1 MAHWAYDT
9 STEGT
14 PAAFEWERPP
24 PPSLPDPERA
34 VRTSPEPQPTRR
46 RWLTWLS
53 RSVLVFAIA
62 LLAFGAFR
70 FWEDGAAVAE
80 RQNVLEGSFERRL
93 DLAASGLPLEAL
105 AAPAEEPV
113 VDTTDPVSVEDD
125 GDDPRMAVP
134 SSVYASA
141 EIAALE
147 PEEAPGS
154 GFLRELAPAKGEVLG
169 RITIPAIELE
179 WMIIE
184 GVDLEFLESGPG
196 HMAWTPV
203 PGQPGN
209 SVISG
214 HRTTFGA
221 PFHDL
226 DLLEPGDWIRVETL
240 SGTHIYEV
248 YDSVVVPPDGVWV
261 THQWGGA
268 WLTLTTCNPKGSA
281 AERLVVFA
289 EMVESP
295 NLEGIT
301 TSTERTPPRKPE
313 EA

>member
-1 MAHWAYDT
+1 M
-9 STEGT
+9 
-14 PAAFEWERPP
+14 
-24 PPSLPDPERA
+24 PSSR
-34 VRTSPEPQPTRR
+34 EPRPTRR

-53 RSVLVFAIA
+53 RSVLVAAIA
-62 LLAFGAFR
+62 LLAFGGFR
-70 FWEDGAAVAE
+70 FWQNGAAVAE

-105 AAPAEEPV
+105 AAPADEPV
-113 VDTTDPVSVEDD
+113 VDTTDPVSADDD

-134 SSVYASA
+134 SNVYASA
-141 EIAALE
+141 EIAA
-147 PEEAPGS
+147 PVPAEAAGS
-154 GFLRELAPAKGEVLG
+154 GFLRELAPAQGEVLG
-169 RITIPAIELE
+169 RLTIPAIELE

-196 HMAWTPV
+196 HMGWTPV

-226 DLLEPGDWIRVETL
+226 DQLAPGDWIRVETL
-240 SGTHIYEV
+240 AGTHIYEV
-248 YDSVVVPPDGVWV
+248 YDTVIVPPDGVWV
-261 THQWGGA
+261 TQQWGGA
-268 WLTLTTCNPKGSA
+268 WLTLTTCHPKGSA

-289 EMVESP
+289 ELVMSP
-295 NLEGIT
+295 NLEGILN
-301 TSTERTPPRKPE
+301 STERSTPQEPE
-313 EA
+313 DA